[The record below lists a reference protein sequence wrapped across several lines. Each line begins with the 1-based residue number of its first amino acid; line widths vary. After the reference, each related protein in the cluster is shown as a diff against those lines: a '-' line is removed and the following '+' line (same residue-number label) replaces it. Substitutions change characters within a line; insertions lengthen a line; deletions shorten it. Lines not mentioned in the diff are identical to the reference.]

1 MIYIQY
7 IRRHFAC
14 LVQHYTLP
22 GCLEIMADLLVQIK
36 WHILSQE
43 KKQETLQRGMNLE
56 RKRKYKGVVQED
68 LFVTNNYGV
77 CLRCVM
83 DALLLGL

>member
-1 MIYIQY
+1 
-7 IRRHFAC
+7 
-14 LVQHYTLP
+14 
-22 GCLEIMADLLVQIK
+22 MADLLIQIK
-36 WHILSQE
+36 WHMLSQE

-77 CLRCVM
+77 CLYQVVM
-83 DALLLGL
+83 NVTMFAS

>member
-1 MIYIQY
+1 
-7 IRRHFAC
+7 
-14 LVQHYTLP
+14 
-22 GCLEIMADLLVQIK
+22 MADLLVQIK
-36 WHILSQE
+36 WHMLSQE

-77 CLRCVM
+77 CLYYVM
-83 DALLLGL
+83 ATLILGM

>member
-1 MIYIQY
+1 
-7 IRRHFAC
+7 
-14 LVQHYTLP
+14 
-22 GCLEIMADLLVQIK
+22 MADLLVQIK
-36 WHILSQE
+36 WHMLSQE

-77 CLRCVM
+77 CLYYVM
-83 DALLLGL
+83 SVTMFVVLTVGASIQ